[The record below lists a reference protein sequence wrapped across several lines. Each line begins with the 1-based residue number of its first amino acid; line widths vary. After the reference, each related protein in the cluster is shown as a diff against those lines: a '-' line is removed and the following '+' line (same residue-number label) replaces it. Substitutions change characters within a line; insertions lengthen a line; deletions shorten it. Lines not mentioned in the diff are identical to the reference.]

1 MRAERGGEKTM
12 SSVGFIR
19 KVAIVAAAAGIVGS
33 GAVTACSKEKPAET
47 TSSTSAPNV
56 SPTEKMYN

>member
-1 MRAERGGEKTM
+1 ML
-12 SSVGFIR
+12 SVGVIR
-19 KVAIVAAAAGIVGS
+19 KGVLVVGVASIIGS

-56 SPTEKMYN
+56 SPTEKAGCKPHCVSN